1 MSDES
6 LAAMESQ
13 DGPPPPIATT
23 ALMPESPGPV
33 SRPQR
38 ISSLDVLRGVAVLG
52 ILMMN
57 IVFWA
62 MPGICYE
69 DPGVVKGD
77 AQGANLWA
85 WIVTTMFFEGTFRTL
100 FSMLFGAGVI
110 LLTSRLEAR
119 MNEREPGGLTVADIY
134 YRRNIWLIVFGAFH
148 AYVMLWIGDI
158 LYIYGLVGLVLY
170 PFRRQSPAKLAA
182 MAILMLA
189 IVDAT
194 YQYESWHTRRLS
206 ADAAFV
212 QAIEAGGGELT
223 TEDQR
228 TLEQWKQK
236 VAERKPGEA
245 AIARR
250 IARGHD
256 GYVATFVR
264 QAPTAAYFESKLTY
278 RNMFWDAAGMM
289 FLGMALMKL
298 GVLSGNRSNRAYWMM
313 LMAGYAFGLAVNSF
327 ETWSVIRADFSIES
341 MAFAWTT
348 YDIGRLA
355 MTIGHIGA
363 IMLVIRSGALAWLIA
378 RLAACG
384 QMALTNYLM
393 QSVICGLIFNG
404 YGLAQFGQWQRWQ
417 LYLAVAGVWIVQLLW
432 SPWWLR
438 HFQFGPAEWLW
449 RSLTYW
455 KCQPMRHI
463 NPANP

>member
-1 MSDES
+1 MSG
-6 LAAMESQ
+6 ESQ
-13 DGPPPPIATT
+13 AAT
-23 ALMPESPGPV
+23 ESPADLPTVSAELPGPV
-33 SRPQR
+33 ARPQR

-85 WIVTTMFFEGTFRTL
+85 WIITTMFFEGTFRTL

-119 MNEREPGGLTVADIY
+119 MTEREPGGLTVADIY

-148 AYVMLWIGDI
+148 AYVMLWIGDV

-170 PFRRQSPAKLAA
+170 PFRRMSPAKLVA

-212 QAIEAGGGELT
+212 QAIEAGGGDLT
-223 TEDQR
+223 AQDQR

-250 IARGHD
+250 IARGQD
-256 GYVATFVR
+256 DYITTFLR

-278 RNMFWDAAGMM
+278 KNMFWDAAGMM

-298 GVLSGNRSNRAYWMM
+298 GVLSGARSTRTYSTM
-313 LMAGYAFGLAVNSF
+313 LIVGYAIGLTVNAY
-327 ETWSVIRADFSIES
+327 ETWSVVHASFSIES
-341 MAFAWTT
+341 MASAWVT
-348 YDIGRLA
+348 YDIGRLS

-363 IMLVIRSGALAWLIA
+363 IMLVIRSGALAWLVA

-393 QSVICGLIFNG
+393 QSVMCGLIFNG

-417 LYLAVAGVWIVQLLW
+417 LYLVVAGVWIVQLLW

-438 HFQFGPAEWLW
+438 RFQFGPAEWLW

-455 KCQPMRHI
+455 KRQPMLRRATPQPM
-463 NPANP
+463 PAVV